1 MTSKHHPLATPVLK
15 LDEVDS
21 TNAECLRRA
30 AAGERGPLWITAERQ
45 TAGRGRAGRSWTQV
59 GGNLAASLLFVP
71 AAKLATL
78 HQLSLLTGVA
88 AHDAIEQTCGAIA
101 GLRLK
106 WPNDILIGRS
116 KTGGILVETTTW
128 GGTPVAVIGVGIN
141 IAAVP
146 ALEGRRVGRLAD
158 HSAAEPAV
166 LLSALDASMLRWLDA
181 WRGGD
186 GFGQVRAA
194 WLARAGAPGEPL
206 SVNVGAARVEGIFDG
221 IDDGGALLLRDGDG
235 MLRRLTYGD
244 VSLAGGAGASCE
256 RTEP

>member
-1 MTSKHHPLATPVLK
+1 M
-15 LDEVDS
+15 
-21 TNAECLRRA
+21 
-30 AAGERGPLWITAERQ
+30 
-45 TAGRGRAGRSWTQV
+45 
-59 GGNLAASLLFVP
+59 
-71 AAKLATL
+71 
-78 HQLSLLTGVA
+78 
-88 AHDAIEQTCGAIA
+88 HDAIEHDLRRQLP

-106 WPNDILIGRS
+106 WPNDILIGGA

-141 IAAVP
+141 IAAAP

-158 HSAAEPAV
+158 AFRGRARGRCCRRSTRRCCDGSTPGAAATASA
-166 LLSALDASMLRWLDA
+166 
-181 WRGGD
+181 
-186 GFGQVRAA
+186 QVRAA